1 MNNNEQLK
9 KRCDMLLTVML
20 GKNNVEDWWQ
30 SRNKAFDMKTAKEQF
45 DIDPKIVY
53 NYLMSH
59 VLK

>member
-1 MNNNEQLK
+1 
-9 KRCDMLLTVML
+9 MLLTVML